1 MSTPRQGLLTVSQF
15 VPLDGLKQLLSPK
28 NKDEASF
35 LVPLG
40 DVLEELDTAGILDM
54 RGEGGKD
61 FQTILKEMN
70 MLTDGMVNLRT
81 LLSTMDQYMS
91 ADAGETPAYTIMKQI
106 ALKAYKNEIHL
117 LRFVYTQLHTLSIGC
132 LSK

>member
-1 MSTPRQGLLTVSQF
+1 
-15 VPLDGLKQLLSPK
+15 
-28 NKDEASF
+28 
-35 LVPLG
+35 
-40 DVLEELDTAGILDM
+40 
-54 RGEGGKD
+54 
-61 FQTILKEMN
+61 